1 MSRVP
6 LWISAALLASVGL
19 ALMFYKVMV
28 LGYPLLPAAESHV
41 WTVQARFTVD
51 SYTRPVKAV
60 LQLPSSPPGFVIL
73 DENFVSR
80 GFGLSVVEEGIWR
93 EAQWAI
99 REAAGRQTFYY
110 RAVVTPDPSVQD
122 FDTPGPI
129 TNETPSEPFATAIQT
144 VVAQAQAQSAD
155 VASFTTEVLRR
166 INDPDPDENM
176 ELLLSLGR
184 SPGRK
189 AEIAIQL
196 LAAGVVP
203 ARAAYGLDLR
213 DGERRAQF
221 LPYLEVWDGA
231 HWRWYSP
238 TTGDRVR
245 PENLFI
251 WWRGGRPLIDVV
263 GASNPEVEI
272 STWRNVLQA
281 LEVAERRA
289 DLMDSPVV
297 DYSLLRL
304 PIQVQAV
311 YKVMLLVPIGAFLI
325 VVLRNVIGVKTFG
338 TFLPVLVALSFRE
351 TRLIAGI
358 VLFVLVVGVGVAL
371 RFLLDRL
378 RLLLV
383 PRLAAVLILVVL
395 SLLMISILSHRLGLE
410 VGLSVALFPLVIL
423 TIAIERMSI
432 VWEEVGAS
440 EAIQQGIGTLLV
452 AAIGYQ
458 VMSLDS
464 VEYLV
469 VVFPESLLILLAFIL
484 LLGRYTGYRAL
495 ELVRYRDLLT
505 RND

>member
-1 MSRVP
+1 MSRLP
-6 LWISAALLASVGL
+6 LWISAGLLAAVGL
-19 ALMFYKVMV
+19 ALMIYKVV
-28 LGYPLLPAAESHV
+28 AIGYPLLPAAESHV

-60 LQLPSSPPGFVIL
+60 LQLPSKPPGYAIL

-80 GFGLSVVEEGIWR
+80 GFGLAIVEEGIWR

-110 RAVVTPDPSVQD
+110 RAVVTPDASIQD
-122 FDTPGPI
+122 ADEPGPV
-129 TNETPSEPFATAIQT
+129 TVDSPGEPFATAVETI
-144 VVAQAQAQSAD
+144 VGQAQAQSAD
-155 VASFTTEVLRR
+155 VVSFTTEVLRR
-166 INDPDPDENM
+166 INDSDPDENM
-176 ELLLSLGR
+176 ELLLSRGG

-196 LAAGVVP
+196 LAEGVVSS
-203 ARAAYGLDLR
+203 RVAYGLELR
-213 DGERRAQF
+213 DGERRAMFQ
-221 LPYLEVWDGA
+221 PYLEVWDGA
-231 HWRWYSP
+231 SWHWYSP
-238 TTGDRVR
+238 VTADRVR

-289 DLMDSPVV
+289 DLMNSPVV

-325 VVLRNVIGVKTFG
+325 VILRNVIGVKTFG

-351 TRLIAGI
+351 TRLVAGI
-358 VLFVLVVGVGVAL
+358 VLFVLVVGVGVGL

-395 SLLMISILSHRLGLE
+395 ALLTISILSHRLGLE

-432 VWEEVGAS
+432 VWEEVGPS
-440 EAIQQGIGTLLV
+440 EAIQQGLGTLLV
-452 AAIGYQ
+452 AAIAYQ
-458 VMSLDS
+458 VMSLDAI
-464 VEYLV
+464 EYLV
-469 VVFPESLLILLAFIL
+469 VVFPEVLLILLAFIL
-484 LLGRYTGYRAL
+484 LLGRYTGYRLL
-495 ELVRYRDLLT
+495 ELVRYKDLMET
-505 RND
+505 HD